1 MMVIAMPIPSAQKR
15 SVALAIRPQYDGSR
29 VLLVRR
35 PDDDDE
41 FPGAWGLPAATCIGP
56 ETLEEAAQRI
66 GQGKLGVEVRLGE
79 VIGFGVQDRDDY
91 VIEMHLFEA
100 RLHGTAPTL
109 VVEPR
114 GSGLTHYTSW
124 RWGEPSDLVESA
136 GMGSLC
142 GRLLLEATGVIW
154 DPCSEI

>member
-1 MMVIAMPIPSAQKR
+1 MPAPSAKKR
-15 SVALAIRPQYDGSR
+15 SVALAIRRQYDQSM

-41 FPGAWGLPAATCIGP
+41 FPGAWGLPAATCV
-56 ETLEEAAQRI
+56 EHESLEEAGLRI
-66 GQGKLGVEVRLGE
+66 GQGKLGVDVRLGK
-79 VIGFGVQDRDDY
+79 VIGDGMQDRDDY

-100 RLHGTAPTL
+100 LLHGRFPTL
-109 VVEPR
+109 VVDKG

-136 GMGSLC
+136 AMGSLC
-142 GRLLLEATGVIW
+142 SRLLLDAAGIKWIW
-154 DPCSEI
+154 DSPSKP